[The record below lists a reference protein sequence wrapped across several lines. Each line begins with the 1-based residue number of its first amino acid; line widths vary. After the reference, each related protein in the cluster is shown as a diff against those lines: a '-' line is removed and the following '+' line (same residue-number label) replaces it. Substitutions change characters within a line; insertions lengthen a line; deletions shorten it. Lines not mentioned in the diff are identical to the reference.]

1 LAAHLPRRGRPEVI
15 AQRVMTA
22 LALVAALLVVL
33 FVLPGKAATVIL
45 AAFFCV
51 GAWEWSRLAG
61 FEDPL
66 PRVVFVAAAVLV
78 GAWAA
83 NLARGGGLHLLAG
96 MDVAVWLTALVWMLR
111 YPVPVP
117 RIFSTVSGLLVIP
130 LGWLFLTTLLTGWG
144 PLWVLFMF
152 ALVAAADVGAFFTGR
167 AVGRNKLAPEVSP
180 GKTWE
185 GVAGGLAL
193 AALVGLGGALWFGL
207 PPGTAVAAGA
217 GIAAF
222 SILGDLTVSML
233 KRHVGL
239 KDTGRIFPGHGG
251 VLDRIDSMLAAMPLF
266 LVCYERISGG

>member
-1 LAAHLPRRGRPEVI
+1 MV
-15 AQRVMTA
+15 AQRVITA
-22 LALVAALLVVL
+22 LVLVAGLLVVL
-33 FVLPGKAATVIL
+33 FVLPGGAATAVL

-61 FEDPL
+61 LETPL
-66 PRVVFVAAAVLV
+66 PRTVFVIAAMAV

-83 NLARGGGLHLLAG
+83 DLARRGGLHLLAG
-96 MDVAVWLTALVWMLR
+96 VDVAVWLAALAWMLR

-117 RIFSTVSGLLVIP
+117 RIFSTLSGLLVLP
-130 LGWLFLTTLLTGWG
+130 LGWLFLTGLLTGWG
-144 PLWVLFMF
+144 PDWVLFLF

-167 AVGRNKLAPEVSP
+167 AIGRNKLAPKVSP

-207 PPGTAVAAGA
+207 PRGTAVAAGV

-239 KDTGRIFPGHGG
+239 KDTGKIFPGHGG
-251 VLDRIDSMLAAMPLF
+251 VLDRVDSMLAAMPLF
-266 LVCYERISGG
+266 FVCFERMSGG

>member
-1 LAAHLPRRGRPEVI
+1 MI

-22 LALVAALLVVL
+22 LGLVVALLLVL
-33 FVLPGKAATVIL
+33 FVVPGRAATVVL

-61 FEDPL
+61 FEEPL
-66 PRVVFVAAAVLV
+66 RRVVYVVASVAV

-83 NLARGGGLHLLAG
+83 DLARRGGLHLLAAV
-96 MDVAVWLTALVWMLR
+96 DVAVWLAALAWMLR

-117 RIFSTVSGLLVIP
+117 RVFSIMSGLLVIP

-144 PLWVLFMF
+144 PQWVLFLF

-167 AVGRNKLAPEVSP
+167 AVGRRKLAPKVSP

-193 AALVGLGGALWFGL
+193 AALVGLGGAIWFGL
-207 PPGTAVAAGA
+207 PAGTAVAAGA

-239 KDTGRIFPGHGG
+239 KDTGKIFPGHGG
-251 VLDRIDSMLAAMPLF
+251 ILDRIDSILAAMPLF

>member
-1 LAAHLPRRGRPEVI
+1 
-15 AQRVMTA
+15 
-22 LALVAALLVVL
+22 
-33 FVLPGKAATVIL
+33 VIL